1 MNLEKIYLIQT
12 ITAAANNLRLNPQQI
27 EVVGLL
33 RETITKS
40 DDVGAEFLKMKKS
53 TELSKLAIRLSEI
66 YSFLTHGKVDFVKIS
81 EQFKEH
87 SRYLI
92 RDLNQFL
99 ENVNPQV
106 YKDSFN
112 KINDGDSDIID
123 VELVDRGNFASKV
136 MIEGEDN
143 GRNTIN
149 FSETIENGF
158 SLDFER
164 KILKPIKE
172 LDEVLKKMS
181 SRILDFQELKS
192 YCSIMEENAVISR
205 QQGFQII
212 TKMQLIIASSFNE
225 IIEGTLVVNKNLIDS
240 LRACLIVIV
249 AIVKKKDVDV
259 NNYLSKAEEF
269 NKKYLKKNIRV

>member
-181 SRILDFQELKS
+181 SGIQG
-192 YCSIMEENAVISR
+192 VIFLC
-205 QQGFQII
+205 G
-212 TKMQLIIASSFNE
+212 L
-225 IIEGTLVVNKNLIDS
+225 
-240 LRACLIVIV
+240 
-249 AIVKKKDVDV
+249 
-259 NNYLSKAEEF
+259 
-269 NKKYLKKNIRV
+269 